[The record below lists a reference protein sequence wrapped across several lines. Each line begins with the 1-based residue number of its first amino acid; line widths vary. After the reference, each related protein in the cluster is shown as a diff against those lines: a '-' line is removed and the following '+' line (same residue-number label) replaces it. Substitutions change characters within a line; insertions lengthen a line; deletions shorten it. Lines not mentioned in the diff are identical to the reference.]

1 MLCVMNSSTV
11 LQGKELSK
19 TFRFG
24 NENIRVLQSI
34 NLSLPARSSLSI
46 RGESGCG
53 KTTLLNILARIEN
66 ADTGELSWEDRIMRC
81 DRRASRNE
89 VAHRANFLGV
99 VYQAYYLVPELDVLE
114 NVTLSARISGGMN
127 QSMIERAHSLLR
139 QMGVEGKARQIPGKL
154 SGGERQRVAI
164 ARALLNRPK
173 VLLADEPTGNLD
185 ERTGGEVMDLL
196 LNTCSQEGASLIL
209 VTHNLAFA
217 RATDQQTILTE
228 GKLNEV

>member
-1 MLCVMNSSTV
+1 MNSSTV

-114 NVTLSARISGGMN
+114 NVTLF
-127 QSMIERAHSLLR
+127 L
-139 QMGVEGKARQIPGKL
+139 
-154 SGGERQRVAI
+154 
-164 ARALLNRPK
+164 
-173 VLLADEPTGNLD
+173 
-185 ERTGGEVMDLL
+185 
-196 LNTCSQEGASLIL
+196 
-209 VTHNLAFA
+209 
-217 RATDQQTILTE
+217 
-228 GKLNEV
+228 

>member
-1 MLCVMNSSTV
+1 MNSSTV

-196 LNTCSQEGASLIL
+196 LNACSQEGASLIL

>member
-89 VAHRANFLGV
+89 VAHRAKFLGV

-154 SGGERQRVAI
+154 SGEERQRVAI

>member
-89 VAHRANFLGV
+89 VAHRAKFLGV